1 MLFVSVVFVFIIC
14 MLLSVL
20 FVCLSFYKVYDREK
34 SSPYECGFE
43 SMMSAR
49 HPFAVRFFLVA
60 AIFVV
65 FDVEIA
71 LLIPVIYSVFF
82 YSFSLMTMVIALVFV
97 VLLFVGL
104 FHEHREGSLD
114 WVA

>member
-1 MLFVSVVFVFIIC
+1 MLFVVAVFIAVIC
-14 MLLSVL
+14 VILMVLFSVL
-20 FVCLSFYKVYDREK
+20 SFNKVYDREK

-71 LLIPVIYSVFF
+71 LLIPVTYSVFF
-82 YSFSLMTMVIALVFV
+82 FGHSLKALAV
-97 VLLFVGL
+97 VLSFLFLLFLGL

-114 WVA
+114 WVM

>member
-1 MLFVSVVFVFIIC
+1 MLFIVSSFVSIVCVI
-14 MLLSVL
+14 LSSL
-20 FVCLSFYKVYDREK
+20 FVILSFNKVYDREK

-71 LLIPVIYSVFF
+71 LLIPVTYSIFF
-82 YSFSLMTMVIALVFV
+82 FGSSLNVLVV
-97 VLLFVGL
+97 VVLFMLLLFVGL

-114 WVA
+114 WVV

>member
-1 MLFVSVVFVFIIC
+1 MLFIVAVFIVVLC
-14 MLLSVL
+14 VVLSVL
-20 FVCLSFYKVYDREK
+20 FLTLSFNKVYDREK

-43 SMMSAR
+43 RIIRAR

-71 LLIPVIYSVFF
+71 LLIPVTYSVFF
-82 YSFSLMTMVIALVFV
+82 FGHSLSTLVVALRFVFI
-97 VLLFVGL
+97 LFVGL

-114 WVA
+114 